1 MTKFKEYDVVRLT
14 RPIPEHGL
22 AAEAQGAVLMV
33 FPDSQPICYELEFLD
48 PAGNTIALVTLPEDA
63 LRKDQDSATR

>member
-1 MTKFKEYDVVRLT
+1 MTKFKQYDVVRLT

-33 FPDSQPICYELEFLD
+33 FPDSQPTCYEVEFLNL
-48 PAGNTIALVTLPEDA
+48 AGATIALLTLPEDA
-63 LRKDQDSATR
+63 LRKDLNFTTH